1 MRSFT
6 LFLLL
11 SGMDVYLG
19 IYGVSGPDSTT
30 SDPCS
35 RAIVGNWSVLATKHV
50 IILIQLEH
58 PHCRLLLSFL
68 FVRIYPPFITG
79 NDVID
84 MFRASVVE
92 FL

>member
-11 SGMDVYLG
+11 SGMNVYLG

-35 RAIVGNWSVLATKHV
+35 RAIVGKWPVLATKHV
-50 IILIQLEH
+50 IILYLD
-58 PHCRLLLSFL
+58 PTGTPTLSIVTFL
-68 FVRIYPPFITG
+68 
-79 NDVID
+79 
-84 MFRASVVE
+84 SVCKDISTIHHR
-92 FL
+92 